1 MNEQI
6 MELVVFI
13 APLVAGFISSVVI
26 PIISSVKSVK
36 YIKRKTDEVSSNR
49 ELREIK
55 EKLNNVEKQVYILR
69 GKKHE

>member
-26 PIISSVKSVK
+26 PIVSSVKSVK

>member
-6 MELVVFI
+6 MELVVFV

-36 YIKRKTDEVSSNR
+36 YIKRKTDEVSSNK

>member
-26 PIISSVKSVK
+26 PIVSSVKSVK
-36 YIKRKTDEVSSNR
+36 YIKRKTDEVSSNK